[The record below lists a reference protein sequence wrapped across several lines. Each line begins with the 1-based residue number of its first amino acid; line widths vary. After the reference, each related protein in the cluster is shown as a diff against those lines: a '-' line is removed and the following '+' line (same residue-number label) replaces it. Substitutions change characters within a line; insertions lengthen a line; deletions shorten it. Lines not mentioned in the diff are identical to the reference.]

1 MGFSILPKATHFYDL
16 FARAGENVLAVAQ
29 LVEKRFADPSAVPH
43 SEIKKLE
50 HIGDDM
56 TGETIQLLNTQ
67 YVTPFDREDIYGLA
81 SATDD
86 VVDHIDHAS
95 ELLDVYRLGETTE
108 QARRQ
113 CQILVGAAGHL
124 AAALG
129 SLRGLAEA
137 DSHLLELKKF
147 EDEGDRI
154 VREAIGGLFSDPDP
168 DPLYVI
174 RWKDV
179 YDALED
185 AIDACERAALHVGNI
200 VVKNG

>member
-16 FARAGENVLAVAQ
+16 FARAGANVLAAAQ
-29 LVEKRFADPSAVPH
+29 LVEKRFADPAAVPH
-43 SEIKKLE
+43 AEIKKLE
-50 HIGDDM
+50 HTGDDI

-86 VVDHIDHAS
+86 VIDHIDHAS
-95 ELLDVYRLGETTE
+95 ELLDVYRLPQTTE
-108 QARRQ
+108 EARNQ
-113 CQILVGAAGHL
+113 CRVLVGAAGHL
-124 AAALG
+124 SAALG

-137 DSHLLELKKF
+137 DNHLLELKKF

-154 VREAIGGLFSDPDP
+154 LREAVGGLFSATNP

-185 AIDACERAALHVGNI
+185 AIDACETAAHHVGNI